1 MIENKIDLTVPAYMH
16 IESYYEYT
24 VDTAVGTGVLPENSS
39 GIIRQS
45 VYDRD
50 TGNVF
55 HICIFPVN
63 IKGKEYPVEIVLD
76 SYDGLKRGYGKLPSE
91 LESLWDGDN
100 QLIGKWKK
108 EQYFKF

>member
-1 MIENKIDLTVPAYMH
+1 MENKMSSIVPAYMH
-16 IESYYEYT
+16 IENYFEYT
-24 VDTAVGTGVLPENSS
+24 IDTSVGTGVLPENSG
-39 GIIRQS
+39 GIIRRS

-63 IKGKEYPVEIVLD
+63 IKEKEYPVEIVLD

-91 LESLWDGDN
+91 LIDLWDGDN
-100 QLIGKWKK
+100 QLIGKRKK
-108 EQYFKF
+108 SDIFKF

>member
-1 MIENKIDLTVPAYMH
+1 MENKINSTVPAYMH
-16 IESYYEYT
+16 IENYFEYT
-24 VDTAVGTGVLPENSS
+24 IDTSVGTGVLPENSG
-39 GIIRQS
+39 GIIRRS

-55 HICIFPVN
+55 HTCIFPVN

-76 SYDGLKRGYGKLPSE
+76 SYDGLKRGYGELPSE
-91 LESLWDGDN
+91 LIDLWDGDN